1 MSIRLEISSLLGVF
15 LLSAGVS
22 WYTLQTHYERVNTPE
37 VVAQN
42 KVNEAIR
49 RDLCERIERDL
60 NDFKLNPNTFRR
72 VGLRTLDGESRQS
85 LRHLLV
91 AEGIPKDFPI
101 EYRAEESRFAR
112 CQASIEKWLVLP
124 SASEET
130 LAQES
135 QSAGILGKLG
145 ETQVQTPAV
154 APVTRGNRLALVI
167 GNGKYKSRPLRNPEN
182 DADDVEAALKELGFE
197 VVSIRN
203 ADAVQMRK
211 GFDEYMK
218 KLRTS
223 EVGLVYFSGHGVEY
237 AGRNYLLPVDFQ
249 ANDEDEIPR
258 QATDLTI
265 LVDKVTKAQGKLNII
280 IVDACRSS
288 FITTSTRMST
298 QGLGK
303 MPAVAG
309 TIVAF
314 STAPGQVADDG
325 GGRNSPY
332 TKSLLRA
339 MKQPGLKVEDVFKET
354 AKLVEVETAGRQ
366 QPWYTSSLTTAYAL
380 R

>member
-1 MSIRLEISSLLGVF
+1 MSIRLQIAPLLGLF
-15 LLSAGVS
+15 LLSAGLS
-22 WYTLQTHYERVNTPE
+22 WYTLQTHYDRVNTPE
-37 VVAQN
+37 VLAQK
-42 KVNEAIR
+42 KVNEAIGG
-49 RDLCERIERDL
+49 DLCERIERDL
-60 NDFKLNPNTFRR
+60 NDFKANPNTFRR
-72 VGLRTLDGESRQS
+72 VGLRTMEGESRQS
-85 LRHLLV
+85 LRHLLL

-101 EYRAEESRFAR
+101 QYKAGESRFAK
-112 CQASIEKWLVLP
+112 CQASVEKWLVLP
-124 SASEET
+124 SASEQT
-130 LAQES
+130 AAQES
-135 QSAGILGKLG
+135 QAAGIAGKPG
-145 ETQVQTPAV
+145 EPQAQTGSA
-154 APVTRGNRLALVI
+154 APVTRGHRLALVI

-182 DADDVEAALKELGFE
+182 DADDVAAVLKELGFE
-197 VVSIRN
+197 VISIRN

-211 GFDEYMK
+211 GFDEYLK

-249 ANDEDEIPR
+249 ANEEDEVPR

-265 LVDKVTKAQGKLNII
+265 LVDKVTKAHGKLNIV

-288 FITTSTRMST
+288 FITSSTRMIT

-303 MPAVAG
+303 MPPVAG
-309 TIVAF
+309 TIMAF

-325 GGRNSPY
+325 EGRNSPY

-366 QPWYTSSLTTAYAL
+366 QPWYSSSLTTEYAL

>member
-1 MSIRLEISSLLGVF
+1 MSIRLEISSLLGLF

-22 WYTLQTHYERVNTPE
+22 WYTLQTQYERVNTPE
-37 VVAQN
+37 VVAQK

-72 VGLRTLDGESRQS
+72 VGLRTLEGESRQS

-101 EYRAEESRFAR
+101 DYRAEESRFAK

-124 SASEET
+124 SASDES

-135 QSAGILGKLG
+135 QSAGILGKPG
-145 ETQVQTPAV
+145 ETQSQAPGV

-167 GNGKYKSRPLRNPEN
+167 GNGKYNSRPLRNPEN

-211 GFDEYMK
+211 TFDEYLK

-288 FITTSTRMST
+288 FITSSTRMIT

-303 MPAVAG
+303 MPPMAG

-366 QPWYTSSLTTAYAL
+366 QPWYTSSLTTGYAL